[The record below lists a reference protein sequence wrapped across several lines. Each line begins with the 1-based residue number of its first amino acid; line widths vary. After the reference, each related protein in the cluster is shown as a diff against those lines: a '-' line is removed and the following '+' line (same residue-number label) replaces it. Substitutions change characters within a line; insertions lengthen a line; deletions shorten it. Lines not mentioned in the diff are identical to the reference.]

1 MRPVRPVTAGQLALE
16 AILLALFFAS
26 LGAACVV
33 ILAAL
38 LTPLA

>member
-1 MRPVRPVTAGQLALE
+1 MSRPVRPVTAAQLALE

-26 LGAACVV
+26 LGAACV

-38 LTPLA
+38 MTPLP